1 MAGGVG
7 LRRKLRLRVVTG
19 GDAAHVTAHLKDDV
33 LLRPALERWRGM
45 RVTSAA
51 SLYKFLVLAIVLQN
65 ATVRRSV
72 NMLQALFE
80 RDGVRGVSTTES

>member
-1 MAGGVG
+1 
-7 LRRKLRLRVVTG
+7 
-19 GDAAHVTAHLKDDV
+19 
-33 LLRPALERWRGM
+33 M

-51 SLYKFLVLAIVLQN
+51 SLYEFLVLAIVLQN

-72 NMLQALFE
+72 NMLRALFE